1 MQWLIVEFPFFNNIF
16 RTAPLTLGMWF
27 TCLGF
32 GVGPIGVN
40 LLAKKIFY
48 DREKYYSKF
57 DFKFNETNEK
67 EEGNKFLA
75 FADNFSG
82 GFEKSETRRI
92 LDSTDTN

>member
-1 MQWLIVEFPFFNNIF
+1 M
-16 RTAPLTLGMWF
+16 LTKAQGELKDNDEDESSDSDSEDSEPYGES
-27 TCLGF
+27 
-32 GVGPIGVN
+32 
-40 LLAKKIFY
+40 
-48 DREKYYSKF
+48 D
-57 DFKFNETNEK
+57 NEK